1 MNEEINLAEDTNPA
15 DELDELFAEDADG
28 QDTNAPAE
36 PENRQENEGEPAPA
50 EEEPK
55 YKVNFLGEEMEL
67 PVSELVTAAQKGMN
81 YDHVKSELDRLRAS
95 AEQNGAAR
103 AMMEQMARSS
113 GMTVEEYTELC
124 KNTLEESKLRE
135 QLDRGIPEDAA
146 KRLLELEEKER
157 LRGEEEERQREEA
170 QKREAYSE
178 LIREYPDLTSL
189 PDEVAA
195 AVAEGESPLNAYRAY
210 ELRQLK
216 TELAALKKT
225 AENRRKSTG
234 SLQGDA
240 PEETDDFLMG
250 FDSI

>member
-1 MNEEINLAEDTNPA
+1 MNEEINLTEDTNPA
-15 DELDELFAEDADG
+15 DELDELFAEDADE
-28 QDTNAPAE
+28 QDTNASAE
-36 PENRQENEGEPAPA
+36 PEDWQEDEGEPAPVK
-50 EEEPK
+50 EEPK

-81 YDHVKSELDRLRAS
+81 YDHVKAELDRLRAAS
-95 AEQNGAAR
+95 EQNEAAR
-103 AMMEQMARSS
+103 EVMEQLARSS
-113 GMTVEEYTELC
+113 EMTVEEYAELC
-124 KNTLEESKLRE
+124 RNTLEENKLRE

-157 LRGEEEERQREEA
+157 LRGEEEVKQRDEA
-170 QKREAYSE
+170 RKQEAYSA

-195 AVAEGESPLNAYRAY
+195 AIAEGESPLNAYRAY

-216 TELAALKKT
+216 AELAALKKT
-225 AENRRKSTG
+225 TENRRKSTG